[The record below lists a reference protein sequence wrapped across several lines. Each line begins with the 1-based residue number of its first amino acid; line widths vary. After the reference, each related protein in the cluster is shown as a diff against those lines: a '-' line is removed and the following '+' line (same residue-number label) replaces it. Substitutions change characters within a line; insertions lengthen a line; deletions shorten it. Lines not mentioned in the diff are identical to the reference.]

1 MDMSWGGVILS
12 GGQGSRM
19 GYADKSS
26 LIHGEKTFLDIIGN
40 ELHSLG
46 VPCYLSRAAYKSG
59 EPVQGFTVVEDTVRG
74 KDGEWIGPMGGIWSC
89 LEQTAEPFLFFVSC
103 DMPLFRG
110 RMAECLLKYWK
121 PGVDAV
127 LWRTRDGRL
136 QPMCALYSRTCLRE
150 LRTRIHSQN
159 YRMMDFL
166 EHVNCVEAK
175 TAKEHI
181 PDTWFLNVN
190 TPEIYK
196 ELGKKRLPVLAVSGR
211 KDAGKTWLLEKL
223 VGVLSGAGVR
233 TAVIKHD
240 GHEFEADVPDT
251 DSFRMKKAGAYGTVV
266 YSDSRFSLV
275 KDQPGM
281 EAEDFFAFFPE
292 ADLILLEG
300 QKYSSFPKIE
310 VLRAAVSSEP
320 VCDPRTVL
328 AYVSDVPLKQ
338 GKVFPFDSIDE
349 ISEVIIRWMDGKC

>member
-251 DSFRMKKAGAYGTVV
+251 DSFRMKKCFQIITTNPDPIIDFITVNLHHGATLEDVYG
-266 YSDSRFSLV
+266 
-275 KDQPGM
+275 
-281 EAEDFFAFFPE
+281 AFHHE
-292 ADLILLEG
+292 RKTMI
-300 QKYSSFPKIE
+300 I
-310 VLRAAVSSEP
+310 
-320 VCDPRTVL
+320 TVL
-328 AYVSDVPLKQ
+328 TRAQALALRRFIHANDPHAFMVITASTEIV
-338 GKVFPFDSIDE
+338 GKGFLAS
-349 ISEVIIRWMDGKC
+349 